1 VACSEICG
9 VFGYCEQLALTIA
22 VEAVTTQTSRCM
34 PCIVEKAT
42 QPHDKAR
49 QWMFSREESRFHFR
63 RVVATLMR
71 LITGLKRSGRAK
83 RKLKNVPQF
92 VASSRDSPAV
102 RDSNFFELKLV
113 AFSLNFFFAYTLR
126 YACLLLFY
134 CRARIL
140 STQYK
145 GLSDKEMKKW
155 QKKAEQDK
163 IRYQE
168 EMKHY
173 VPIEEPGGRRKKAK
187 KDPSAPKR
195 NMSAYFLYSVHIRP
209 SIKADNPESSFGDIA
224 RLISSK
230 FKELPDKERK
240 IWDAKAE
247 ADKIRYQ
254 QEMAVFRGE

>member
-1 VACSEICG
+1 
-9 VFGYCEQLALTIA
+9 
-22 VEAVTTQTSRCM
+22 M
-34 PCIVEKAT
+34 P
-42 QPHDKAR
+42 
-49 QWMFSREESRFHFR
+49 
-63 RVVATLMR
+63 
-71 LITGLKRSGRAK
+71 
-83 RKLKNVPQF
+83 
-92 VASSRDSPAV
+92 
-102 RDSNFFELKLV
+102 
-113 AFSLNFFFAYTLR
+113 
-126 YACLLLFY
+126 LLLVHHVFRLFLY

-145 GLSDKEMKKW
+145 NLSDKEMKKW

-224 RLISSK
+224 RLISTK
-230 FKELPDKERK
+230 FKGLPDKERK
-240 IWDAKAE
+240 IWDEKAE
-247 ADKIRYQ
+247 ADKMRYQ
-254 QEMAVFRGE
+254 QEMAAYRGE

>member
-1 VACSEICG
+1 MWRVVKYVVS
-9 VFGYCEQLALTIA
+9 FGYCEQLALTIA

-49 QWMFSREESRFHFR
+49 QWM
-63 RVVATLMR
+63 
-71 LITGLKRSGRAK
+71 K